1 MAGMSDNYLGDYL
14 RLRRERV
21 DPRDAGLRILGHRR
35 TPGLRREE
43 VASLAGVSVEY
54 LIRLERGRDRNPSP
68 AVISALAEA
77 LRLDEEATAHLRA
90 LCAPGPIAPPEEFEI
105 DPTIRRTLEASA
117 YPAMIASRFFDL
129 LALNEAGAALY
140 DGWDIP
146 IGTNLAEHLFLHPRA
161 EQIYLNRE
169 ELAAETVGNLRQQS
183 GLDPWHER
191 LTDLVGRL
199 SIGSELFS
207 RLWALGD
214 VHAKTVGRKQL
225 HHPTLGEL
233 DLLWTTLTVAAAPS
247 QLLVVY
253 QGDPGSVTERALASL
268 TVPGREPRM
277 SPTETASP
285 TPRIARSIQPTAGHR
300 PTRHAVPAAV
310 PKIDEPR

>member
-1 MAGMSDNYLGDYL
+1 MSDNHLGDFL

-21 DPRDAGLRILGHRR
+21 DPRDAGLRTLGHRR

-68 AVISALAEA
+68 QVIAALADA
-77 LRLDEEATAHLRA
+77 LRLDEQATAHLRA
-90 LCAPGPIAPPEEFEI
+90 LCSPEPVAPPEEFAI
-105 DPTIRRTLEASA
+105 DPTVLRTLQATA

-129 LALNEAGAALY
+129 LALNESGAALY

-146 IGTNLAEHLFLHPRA
+146 LGTNLAEHLFLHPRA
-161 EQIYLNRE
+161 EEIYLNRE

-183 GLDPWHER
+183 GLDPSHER
-191 LTDLVGRL
+191 LTDLIGRL
-199 SIGSELFS
+199 SIGSQLFA

-225 HHPTLGEL
+225 RHPSLGEL

-247 QLLVVY
+247 QMVVVY
-253 QGDPGSVTERALASL
+253 QGEPGSDTERALASL
-268 TVPGREPRM
+268 TGSDREFATQ
-277 SPTETASP
+277 SAIATASP
-285 TPRIARSIQPTAGHR
+285 TPRIARSIQPTAGQAPAR
-300 PTRHAVPAAV
+300 QALPAAV
-310 PKIDEPR
+310 PNTDDPR